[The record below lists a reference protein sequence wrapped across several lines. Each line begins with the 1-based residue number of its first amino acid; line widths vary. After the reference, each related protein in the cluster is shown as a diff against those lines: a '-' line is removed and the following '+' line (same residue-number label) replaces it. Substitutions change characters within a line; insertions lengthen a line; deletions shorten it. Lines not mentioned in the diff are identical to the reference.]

1 MGHSVLGNKR
11 ENIEKKSMSSS
22 PFIDKIHKHYKT
34 ETKSPSSS
42 VKSENCEAEMA
53 ATNNTT
59 REDERGFMKTENF
72 VVMDPREANFQET
85 VKLVER
91 NPCPNGFQ
99 LVDPAKSGK
108 KNQFDLVELASN
120 IQKADQF
127 TRATA
132 GSKLSVI
139 AEQVRFL
146 QQQAQAVLE
155 EANLNAELHHIACN
169 FKKVPGKIYYVYRRE
184 ESGAKYMSM
193 ISPEEWGENCPD
205 FDAAYKLEHDM
216 TFTPFE
222 RIEKRANDEQIIDK
236 ILKINSNKL
245 SIGFM

>member
-1 MGHSVLGNKR
+1 MGTHFWEIKGKTSK
-11 ENIEKKSMSSS
+11 KKSMSSS

-34 ETKSPSSS
+34 ETKTSAPS
-42 VKSENCEAEMA
+42 VQSEKCEAEMA

-72 VVMDPREANFQET
+72 TVMDPREANFQET

-108 KNQFDLVELASN
+108 KNQFDLVELAAN

-139 AEQVRFL
+139 AEH
-146 QQQAQAVLE
+146 
-155 EANLNAELHHIACN
+155 HHIACN

-184 ESGAKYMSM
+184 ESGAKYMS
-193 ISPEEWGENCPD
+193 
-205 FDAAYKLEHDM
+205 
-216 TFTPFE
+216 
-222 RIEKRANDEQIIDK
+222 
-236 ILKINSNKL
+236 
-245 SIGFM
+245 